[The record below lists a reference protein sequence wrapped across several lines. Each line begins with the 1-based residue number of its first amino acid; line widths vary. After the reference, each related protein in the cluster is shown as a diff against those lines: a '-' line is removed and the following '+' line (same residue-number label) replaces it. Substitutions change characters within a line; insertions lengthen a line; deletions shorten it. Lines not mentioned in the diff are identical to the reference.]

1 MNQRL
6 RLALIVLV
14 FFGIPA
20 LLTLGLIHSDRAHE
34 AVRGAQ
40 PGGAIRGRVLGP
52 DGAGLVGVE
61 LRLLLDPS
69 AGEPQP
75 DSIAAR
81 ATSGADGRFEL
92 AAPALEGRYT
102 VIAGGGTWQHV
113 ARPFSFIGAG
123 GKSELELR
131 VQPGCEFE
139 ARFTRADGSAAG
151 SGSYDLEG
159 QPSAGWLSFLGEPS
173 RRYQGRLE
181 SGLLK
186 LEGLP
191 PMEVHLFVRFDTGES
206 VELEL
211 DLRPGHTQRS
221 VRL

>member
-34 AVRGAQ
+34 AVRGTQ
-40 PGGAIRGRVLGP
+40 PGGPIRGRVLGL
-52 DGAGLVGVE
+52 DGEGLPGVE

-92 AAPALEGRYT
+92 RAPALEGRYT
-102 VIAGGGTWQHV
+102 VIAGGGTWQPS
-113 ARPFSFIGAG
+113 ARSFSFIGAD

-131 VQPGCEFE
+131 VQPGCELE
-139 ARFTRADGSAAG
+139 VSFTRADGSAAG

-159 QPSAGWLSFLGEPS
+159 QPGGGWLSFLGEPE

-191 PMEVHLFVRFDTGES
+191 PMALHLFVRFDTGES
-206 VELEL
+206 VELQL
-211 DLRPGHTQRS
+211 DLRPGRTQRS

>member
-14 FFGIPA
+14 FFGVPA
-20 LLTLGLIHSDRAHE
+20 LLTLGLITSDRAHE
-34 AVRGAQ
+34 ARRGTQ

-52 DGAGLVGVE
+52 DGEGLGGVE

-69 AGEPQP
+69 AGQP
-75 DSIAAR
+75 APEASAGLT
-81 ATSGADGRFEL
+81 TSGADGRFEL
-92 AAPALEGRYT
+92 SAPALEGRYT
-102 VIAGGGTWQHV
+102 VIAGGGTWQHS
-113 ARPFSFIGAG
+113 ARPFSFIGEQAQSG
-123 GKSELELR
+123 FELR
-131 VQPGCEFE
+131 VQPGCALEV
-139 ARFTRADGSAAG
+139 RFTRADGSAAG

-159 QPSAGWLSFLGEPS
+159 QPRSSWFSFLGEPS

-181 SGLLK
+181 NGLLV

-191 PMEVHLFVRFDTGES
+191 PMEVQLFVRFDTGES
-206 VELEL
+206 VALEL
-211 DLRPGHTQRS
+211 DLRLGRTQRT